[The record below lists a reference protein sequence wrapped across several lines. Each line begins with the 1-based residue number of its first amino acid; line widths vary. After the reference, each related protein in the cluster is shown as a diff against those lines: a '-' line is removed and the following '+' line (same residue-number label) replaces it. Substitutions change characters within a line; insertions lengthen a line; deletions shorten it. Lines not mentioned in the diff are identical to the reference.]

1 MIKKLQTRFI
11 RIAVISLT
19 VAMVLVVGIVNVAN
33 WISVR
38 RDLSDTLNLL
48 AESEA
53 FPVPDFRRENATAS
67 GTERNAA
74 EEQQGEEKQQEE
86 EEQPPRPFN
95 PSRHVRN
102 MVSESAWFSGLLN
115 EKGESVSELLAF
127 VTPELDDAV
136 QSLLKTVSE
145 HGYTI
150 LTEDLNKHGIP

>member
-38 RDLSDTLNLL
+38 RELSDTLNLL

-115 EKGESVSELLAF
+115 EKGDVEQVLMERIENLDEEEARELIRKA
-127 VTPELDDAV
+127 AA
-136 QSLLKTVSE
+136 Q
-145 HGYTI
+145 G
-150 LTEDLNKHGIP
+150 